1 MDSHKLENDVKLIC
15 IGCEEASR
23 GSTCQGVAV
32 SRAKKKSAMGTG
44 QDMKKGELGEM
55 LTRWRG
61 QGRVVYGP
69 RPSCHANDTV
79 SIPPGRR
86 SQRLQP

>member
-1 MDSHKLENDVKLIC
+1 MDSHKLENDVELIC
-15 IGCEEASR
+15 IGCEEALH
-23 GSTCQGVAV
+23 GSACQGVTV
-32 SRAKKKSAMGTG
+32 SQAKKKSAMGTG
-44 QDMKKGELGEM
+44 QDMKKGELGET

-61 QGRVVYGP
+61 RGRVVYGP
-69 RPSCHANDTV
+69 RPSRCANDTV